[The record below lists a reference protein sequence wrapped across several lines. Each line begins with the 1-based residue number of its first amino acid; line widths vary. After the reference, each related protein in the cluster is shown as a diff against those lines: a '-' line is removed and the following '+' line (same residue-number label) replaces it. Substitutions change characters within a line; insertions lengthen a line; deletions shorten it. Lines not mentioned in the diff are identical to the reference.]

1 MNEGITNAR
10 NVSQVFVNV
19 EKGNETGVNFYKAK
33 GFKKISEF
41 EDDLEGHITIMIRLV
56 KDLLNDS
63 EI

>member
-1 MNEGITNAR
+1 MNKSR

-33 GFKKISEF
+33 GFKKISAF
-41 EDDLEGHITIMIRLV
+41 EDDLEGHIKIMIRLV
-56 KDLLNDS
+56 KDLLNDK